1 MRQKL
6 VQVLEKNDD
15 DEPMDAV
22 VRRFWSRTPRLPG
35 ANASA
40 DAGRA
45 ATPGVGATLVD
56 LAAWVQARGRGEPV
70 QS

>member
-22 VRRFWSRTPRLPG
+22 VRRFWSRTPRLSG

-40 DAGRA
+40 GR
-45 ATPGVGATLVD
+45 TTTLGVGAPIVD
-56 LAAWVQARGRGEPV
+56 LAAWAQARGRGEPV